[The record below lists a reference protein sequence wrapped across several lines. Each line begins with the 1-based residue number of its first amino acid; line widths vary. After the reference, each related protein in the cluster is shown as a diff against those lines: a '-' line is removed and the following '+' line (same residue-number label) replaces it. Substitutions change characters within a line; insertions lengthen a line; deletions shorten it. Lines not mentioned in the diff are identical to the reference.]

1 MSQLLR
7 SICFSLLFLAVISP
21 VLGQPSTDTTDSLL
35 RVHEV
40 KVKVTDMAEALTFY
54 RDLLGLPVLSEAN
67 YPASVLLDGEVLP
80 LRLERT
86 RHAAPVDYPQ
96 VSQTILVFETADLV
110 ATMARL
116 KAHHVTFLTDPPE
129 PYGFNQETGKPLGLT
144 TKVRDPFGNV
154 HSLVEQQVRRDTT
167 LTGIRIY
174 NIGYYLPDM
183 QAARAIYNDK
193 LGFVPMTENYLP
205 AALPLLHADGSF
217 GFMLHEHRGLKPT
230 SINYPDDTQSMI
242 VFATSDL
249 HAAAEALRQQGVTLL
264 HDEPQSSPEGKY
276 LAFRDRFGNVAEIIE
291 RPLSSHH

>member
-1 MSQLLR
+1 MATMFRSYCLGLL
-7 SICFSLLFLAVISP
+7 LLLAAPLCLAQSSSAP
-21 VLGQPSTDTTDSLL
+21 VPLL

-40 KVKVTDMAEALTFY
+40 KVKVTDMDEALAFY
-54 RDLLGLPVLSEAN
+54 RDLLGLALLSDDA

-86 RHAAPVDYPQ
+86 TQAVPVEYPR
-96 VSQTILVFETADLV
+96 VAQTILVFETADLV

-116 KAHHVTFLTDPPE
+116 QAYHVTFLTDPPE

-174 NIGYYLPDM
+174 NVGYYLPDM
-183 QAARAIYNDK
+183 QAARAIYNDR

-217 GFMLHEHRGLKPT
+217 AFMLHEHRDVQPAT
-230 SINYPDDTQSMI
+230 INYPDDTQSLI
-242 VFATSDL
+242 VFSTTNL
-249 HAAAEALRQQGVTLL
+249 HTAAKALRHQGVTLL
-264 HDEPQSSPEGKY
+264 HDQPQPSSQGLY
-276 LAFRDRFGNVAEIIE
+276 LAFRDRFGNVAEVLE
-291 RPLSSHH
+291 PPPSSSH